1 MSSDYPNYGAVLAK
15 NVKLDRSG
23 LVFVDSTDDSK
34 TVTLKLKS
42 GALSAGNVDVTLP
55 LSAQELGGG
64 SVPDGDT
71 AGDALVWSGSAWVQK
86 TISGNASLSA
96 EGALTV
102 ANNSIEN
109 AMLQDNSVNSAK
121 IEANAVTTAKID
133 NNAVVTGKIQDGA
146 VQQAKIANGAVGET
160 QLASNACTA
169 DKIANDAVTSAKIAN
184 DAVGASELGVTA
196 GSASASKALV
206 VDASSDVA
214 GVNEL
219 GLTTLAFGNN
229 WRVQISGGNMVFQYS
244 ADGGSTWQTKQTFN
258 SA

>member
-34 TVTLKLKS
+34 TVTLKLKT

-64 SVPDGDT
+64 SVPDGDS

-86 TISGNASLSA
+86 AITGDATLSA
-96 EGALTV
+96 EGALTI
-102 ANNSIEN
+102 ANNSVEN
-109 AMLQDNSVNSAK
+109 AMLQDNCVNSAK
-121 IEANAVTTAKID
+121 IGAGQVTAPKIS
-133 NNAVVTGKIQDGA
+133 
-146 VQQAKIANGAVGET
+146 NGAVG
-160 QLASNACTA
+160 
-169 DKIANDAVTSAKIAN
+169 AVQ
-184 DAVGASELGVTA
+184 LGVTA
-196 GSASASKALV
+196 GTASASKAV
-206 VDASSDVA
+206 VLDASSDVA

-244 ADGGSTWQTKQTFN
+244 SDGGSTWQTKQTFN
-258 SA
+258 NA